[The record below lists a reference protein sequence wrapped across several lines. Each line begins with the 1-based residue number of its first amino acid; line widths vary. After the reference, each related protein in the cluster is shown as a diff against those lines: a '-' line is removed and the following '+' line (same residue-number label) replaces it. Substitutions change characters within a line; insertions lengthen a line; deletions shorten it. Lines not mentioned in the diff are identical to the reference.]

1 MFVFVGTMHSLFC
14 VKIRS
19 NFPFSCNNLNSS
31 IIPFPTHHVSYENV
45 LFDLDRPCI
54 AQQGSKPEKHAPE
67 EVMRRSRLHV
77 PS

>member
-1 MFVFVGTMHSLFC
+1 MILGGTVHPLFC
-14 VKIRS
+14 VNILNS
-19 NFPFSCNNLNSS
+19 FPFSCNNLNSS
-31 IIPFPTHHVSYENV
+31 IIPFPAHHVSYENV

-67 EVMRRSRLHV
+67 EVMRWSRLLV